1 MYKAPP
7 VASRI
12 CQYKWEQHQNK
23 KLAKRLK
30 KVKASIDNKPPR
42 AVPHLAN
49 KAKKEQEMELKYRK
63 IEKANRLLLERMSRI
78 MTTSTLDNKIA
89 KRPRRQGVHAASRRA
104 EAIRITRENQMLLKR
119 IQSKKA
125 FMSKK
130 EWQRHHKEHKYR
142 LGYMKATDPKKV
154 VLGLSKKKASKKKH
168 KLNPLD
174 HGGFKAYGKDKS
186 KKPMSRTENQKK
198 AAENVIYKEG
208 RLIDDQYVIVTVIEN
223 IRDRVFS
230 FRTYALETS
239 HQNRVDV
246 PAMAVRNCV
255 DDDSLLRADRHDEL
269 AMALIPRLRFVN
281 EKLVFDTKSQN
292 SEKREQQLLVAERS
306 GSKLKGKRR
315 QKDAKAEA
323 ETKKDIE
330 RLDKEANLKL
340 EKQMAIANKGV
351 VAKKKAEEKA
361 RRKAIADEEARKARA
376 IREAEE
382 READEV
388 MALEAKEREAAAAAA
403 K

>member
-130 EWQRHHKEHKYR
+130 EWQRHHKEHK
-142 LGYMKATDPKKV
+142 
-154 VLGLSKKKASKKKH
+154 LSAAQCGMIDENTELVRTVAESIELNSVRYPCMIVSASGMASGGPLHSGRKASSQRFCSS
-168 KLNPLD
+168 D
-174 HGGFKAYGKDKS
+174 
-186 KKPMSRTENQKK
+186 
-198 AAENVIYKEG
+198 
-208 RLIDDQYVIVTVIEN
+208 IVRSVL
-223 IRDRVFS
+223 R
-230 FRTYALETS
+230 
-239 HQNRVDV
+239 
-246 PAMAVRNCV
+246 
-255 DDDSLLRADRHDEL
+255 LRA
-269 AMALIPRLRFVN
+269 MVSSPV
-281 EKLVFDTKSQN
+281 S
-292 SEKREQQLLVAERS
+292 AE
-306 GSKLKGKRR
+306 
-315 QKDAKAEA
+315 
-323 ETKKDIE
+323 
-330 RLDKEANLKL
+330 
-340 EKQMAIANKGV
+340 
-351 VAKKKAEEKA
+351 
-361 RRKAIADEEARKARA
+361 
-376 IREAEE
+376 
-382 READEV
+382 
-388 MALEAKEREAAAAAA
+388 
-403 K
+403 